1 MTEGVVIRWE
11 AGPVPLEEEIHM
23 AHTIV
28 QPDGLHDP
36 VPFGYS
42 HTATVPAGTELVLV
56 AGQYG
61 SGPDGAVVS
70 PDFAEQVK
78 RTFHNIGVALAAHG
92 LDLGHVVQLRTY
104 VVDHDVSKLGPI
116 AGAVREHWG
125 TEPPVQT
132 LIGVA
137 SLAAPDVLFEVE
149 AVAARS

>member
-1 MTEGVVIRWE
+1 
-11 AGPVPLEEEIHM
+11 M
-23 AHTIV
+23 AHALV
-28 QPDGLHDP
+28 NPDGLHDP

-70 PDFAEQVK
+70 ADFTEQVK
-78 RTFHNIGVALAAHG
+78 QAFRNIGVALAAHG
-92 LDLGHVVQLRTY
+92 LDLSHVVQLRTY

-116 AGAVREHWG
+116 AAAVQEGWGA
-125 TEPPVQT
+125 EPPTQT

-149 AVAARS
+149 AVAARP

>member
-1 MTEGVVIRWE
+1 
-11 AGPVPLEEEIHM
+11 M
-23 AHTIV
+23 AHAIV
-28 QPDGLHDP
+28 NPDELHDP
-36 VPFGYS
+36 APFGYS
-42 HTATVPAGTELVLV
+42 HTVTVPAGSELVLI

-70 PDFAEQVK
+70 ADFSEQVQQ
-78 RTFHNIGVALAAHG
+78 TFRNIGVALAAHG

-116 AGAVREHWG
+116 AGAVHEGWG
-125 TEPPVQT
+125 KQPPTQT

-149 AVAARS
+149 AVAVRP